1 MAPSSLPIEVYS
13 LQVCNFGV
21 GLLFL
26 QLVQQ
31 FGLPAVYTSFGV
43 VSLLSVAFAYSFIIE
58 TKGHSLEEIQMLL
71 NPEML
76 KWTEVGCWWLVAV
89 HFELQWFNYTYVSH
103 YQQYWF
109 LPAFISKYSRLIQS
123 RPGLGTLLIFLAID
137 VSTLNLREFRWLIAL
152 KKTLGSLKLEM
163 LFGLKP
169 SYALNNA

>member
-58 TKGHSLEEIQMLL
+58 TKGRSLEEIQMLL

-76 KWTEVGCWWLVAV
+76 K
-89 HFELQWFNYTYVSH
+89 
-103 YQQYWF
+103 
-109 LPAFISKYSRLIQS
+109 
-123 RPGLGTLLIFLAID
+123 
-137 VSTLNLREFRWLIAL
+137 
-152 KKTLGSLKLEM
+152 
-163 LFGLKP
+163 
-169 SYALNNA
+169 